1 MYGAVFNVK
10 RVSASNDGECDQMK
24 KGNNLPSD
32 QAEAP
37 LVLSAFC
44 FTDAHA
50 WVSQSASLSFIIS
63 RATRGAAGCTICS
76 RSMEVPLLEFHRQ
89 LSKYRRP
96 TKAFDMVSFSFPMLL
111 YFHNTKRFDFT
122 KGIPMPGHVAAS
134 AWGGGGD
141 YVWGKDGPFRRDGE
155 MNLERMC
162 RQWQNRMSWISFHLR
177 DIVCRHRCGV
187 VGCPL

>member
-1 MYGAVFNVK
+1 
-10 RVSASNDGECDQMK
+10 MK

-96 TKAFDMVSFSFPMLL
+96 TNLLIWCLFHFPCSFIFIIQNVSILPRGSLCLGMLQRL
-111 YFHNTKRFDFT
+111 HGVGEAIMCGAR
-122 KGIPMPGHVAAS
+122 MGH
-134 AWGGGGD
+134 
-141 YVWGKDGPFRRDGE
+141 F
-155 MNLERMC
+155 
-162 RQWQNRMSWISFHLR
+162 
-177 DIVCRHRCGV
+177 
-187 VGCPL
+187 VGTAR